1 MSSWAECIDPRS
13 GGAVAGESGPS
24 QPSSRHP
31 LPGSYRLASVGV
43 PTADPVSAEP
53 EPDKGWP
60 KRAEQARLHYISG
73 KGGTGKST
81 VAAALAL
88 ALAAGGR
95 KVLLVEVE
103 NRQSI
108 AQLFDLPPLPP
119 TETKI
124 ATADGGGEVVALSLD
139 IEHAFLEY
147 LDMFYNLGFA
157 GRAMRRMGAIE
168 FVTTI
173 APGLRDVIL
182 TGKIKE
188 CAVRVDKAGRPAY
201 DEIVV
206 DAPPTG
212 RISSFLDVTKA
223 MAEIAKGGPIA
234 AQAEGVSR
242 LLHSDQTMIH
252 LVTLLEAL
260 PVQETADAIA
270 ELTANDLRIGAV
282 IVNRASEGHLPTD
295 MRDLAAA
302 GELDRDTIRAGL
314 DRAGITVTDD
324 DFDGLITETVE
335 HAIRLRAQDAN
346 AAELNELG
354 VTQMHLPALTDGI
367 DLGALYELAEHL
379 SAQGVR

>member
-1 MSSWAECIDPRS
+1 MPI
-13 GGAVAGESGPS
+13 
-24 QPSSRHP
+24 
-31 LPGSYRLASVGV
+31 
-43 PTADPVSAEP
+43 SAEP
-53 EPDKGWP
+53 GLETGWP
-60 KRAEQARLHYISG
+60 KRAEKARLHYVSG

-95 KVLLVEVE
+95 RVLLVEVE
-103 NRQSI
+103 SRQSI

-119 TETKI
+119 TETRI
-124 ATADGGGEVVALSLD
+124 ATADGGGEVVALALD

-157 GRAMRRMGAIE
+157 GRAMRRMGAVE

-188 CAVRVDKAGRPAY
+188 CAVRVDNTGKRVY

-212 RISSFLDVTKA
+212 RIASFLDVTTA
-223 MAEIAKGGPIA
+223 MVEIAKGGPIA
-234 AQAEGVSR
+234 SQAEGVSR

-260 PVQETADAIA
+260 PVQETADAVA
-270 ELTANDLRIGAV
+270 ELTANDLRIGTV
-282 IVNRASEGHLPTD
+282 IVNRAGESFLPTD
-295 MRDLAAA
+295 VRNRAAE
-302 GELDRDTIRAGL
+302 GDIDRAAIRAGL
-314 DRAGITVTDD
+314 EQAGITLSEDS
-324 DFDGLITETVE
+324 FEGLIAETYE
-335 HAIRLRAQDAN
+335 HSARLQAQDAS
-346 AAELNELG
+346 AAELNKVDVSQL
-354 VTQMHLPALTDGI
+354 HLPALADGM
-367 DLGALYELAEHL
+367 DLGGLYELAEHL

>member
-1 MSSWAECIDPRS
+1 MPI
-13 GGAVAGESGPS
+13 
-24 QPSSRHP
+24 
-31 LPGSYRLASVGV
+31 
-43 PTADPVSAEP
+43 SAEP
-53 EPDKGWP
+53 GPETGWP
-60 KRAEQARLHYISG
+60 ERADNARLHYVSG

-95 KVLLVEVE
+95 RVLLVEVE
-103 NRQSI
+103 SRQSI

-119 TETKI
+119 TETRI
-124 ATADGGGEVVALSLD
+124 ATADGGGEVVALALD

-157 GRAMRRMGAIE
+157 GRAMRRVGAVE

-188 CAVRVDKAGRPAY
+188 CAVRLDKQGKPVF

-212 RISSFLDVTKA
+212 RIASFLDVTQA
-223 MAEIAKGGPIA
+223 MAEVAKGGPIA
-234 AQAEGVSR
+234 SQAEGVSN

-260 PVQETADAIA
+260 PVQETADAVA
-270 ELTANDLRIGAV
+270 ELTANDLRIGTV
-282 IVNRASEGHLPTD
+282 IVNRATKGQLPAEVRN
-295 MRDLAAA
+295 MAAQ
-302 GELDRDTIRAGL
+302 GDIDRDAILAGL
-314 DRAGITVTDD
+314 TEAGISLSDQ
-324 DFDGLITETVE
+324 DFQGLITETVE
-335 HAIRLRAQDAN
+335 HSATLRAQDES
-346 AAELNELG
+346 AAELAKVN
-354 VTQMHLPALTDGI
+354 VSRMYLPALADGM
-367 DLGALYELAEHL
+367 DLGGIYELAEHL
-379 SAQGVR
+379 SKQGVR

>member
-1 MSSWAECIDPRS
+1 M
-13 GGAVAGESGPS
+13 
-24 QPSSRHP
+24 
-31 LPGSYRLASVGV
+31 
-43 PTADPVSAEP
+43 PVSADP
-53 EPDKGWP
+53 GLTTGWP
-60 KRAEQARLHYISG
+60 ERAAKARLHYVSG

-95 KVLLVEVE
+95 RVLLVEVE
-103 NRQSI
+103 SRQSI

-119 TETKI
+119 TETRI
-124 ATADGGGEVVALSLD
+124 ATADGGGEVVALALD

-147 LDMFYNLGFA
+147 LEMFYNLGFA

-188 CAVRVDKAGRPAY
+188 CAVRVDKAGKQVY

-206 DAPPTG
+206 DSPPTG
-212 RISSFLDVTKA
+212 RIASFLDVTQA
-223 MAEIAKGGPIA
+223 MAEVAKGGPIA
-234 AQAEGVSR
+234 SQAEGVSK

-270 ELTANDLRIGAV
+270 ELTEADLRIGTV
-282 IVNRASEGHLPTD
+282 IVNRASQDQLPAEQRNRAATG
-295 MRDLAAA
+295 DLD
-302 GELDRDTIRAGL
+302 LDTIRAGL
-314 DRAGITVTDD
+314 DSAGISLTED
-324 DFDGLITETVE
+324 DFQGLITETVE
-335 HAIRLRAQDAN
+335 HSATLRAQDDSAT
-346 AAELNELG
+346 ELAK
-354 VTQMHLPALTDGI
+354 VDVSRISLPALTDGM
-367 DLGALYELAEHL
+367 DLGGLYELAEHL
-379 SAQGVR
+379 TAQGVR

>member
-1 MSSWAECIDPRS
+1 M
-13 GGAVAGESGPS
+13 
-24 QPSSRHP
+24 
-31 LPGSYRLASVGV
+31 GV
-43 PTADPVSAEP
+43 PTTVPVSVEAGQER
-53 EPDKGWP
+53 GWP
-60 KRAEQARLHYISG
+60 ERADKARLHYVSG

-81 VAAALAL
+81 VSAALAL

-95 KVLLVEVE
+95 RVLLVEVE
-103 NRQSI
+103 GRQSI

-124 ATADGGGEVVALSLD
+124 ATADGGGEVMALALD

-188 CAVRVDKAGRPAY
+188 CVVRTTKTGSGKDAATRPVY

-212 RISSFLDVTKA
+212 RIAGFLDVTKV
-223 MAEIAKGGPIA
+223 MAEVAKGGPIA
-234 AQAEGVSR
+234 AQAEGVST
-242 LLHSDQTMIH
+242 LLHSDQTVVH

-260 PVQETADAIA
+260 PVQETADAVA
-270 ELTANDLRIGAV
+270 ELTEADFRIGTV
-282 IVNRASEGHLPTD
+282 IVNRATTSYLPIEL
-295 MRDLAAA
+295 RARAAA
-302 GELDRDTIRAGL
+302 GDIDADAVRTELA
-314 DRAGITVTDD
+314 AQGITLSDND
-324 DFDGLITETVE
+324 LQGLLRETVE
-335 HAIRLRAQDAN
+335 HSASLRAQDDSAT
-346 AAELNELG
+346 ELAPVAGSRMYL
-354 VTQMHLPALTDGI
+354 TSLPGGM
-367 DLGALYELAEHL
+367 DLGGLYELAEQL
-379 SAQGVR
+379 TAQGVR

>member
-1 MSSWAECIDPRS
+1 M
-13 GGAVAGESGPS
+13 
-24 QPSSRHP
+24 
-31 LPGSYRLASVGV
+31 GV
-43 PTADPVSAEP
+43 PTAATVSAEP
-53 EPDKGWP
+53 GLGTGWP
-60 KRAEQARLHYISG
+60 ARAEKARLHYVSG

-95 KVLLVEVE
+95 RVLLVEVE
-103 NRQSI
+103 SRQSI

-119 TETKI
+119 TETRI
-124 ATADGGGEVVALSLD
+124 ATAEGGGEVVALALD

-173 APGLRDVIL
+173 APGLRDVIV

-188 CAVRVDKAGRPAY
+188 CVVRVDKAGKQVY

-212 RISSFLDVTKA
+212 RIASFLDVTQA
-223 MAEIAKGGPIA
+223 MKEIAKGGPIA
-234 AQAEGVSR
+234 AQAEGVSK

-260 PVQETADAIA
+260 PVQETADAVA
-270 ELTANDLRIGAV
+270 ELTANDLRIGTV
-282 IVNRASEGHLPTD
+282 IVNRATEGRLPAAV
-295 MRDLAAA
+295 RERAAA
-302 GELDRDTIRAGL
+302 GDIDRDAIAAGL
-314 DRAGITVTDD
+314 AKAGISLSESDFEGLVT
-324 DFDGLITETVE
+324 EAVE
-335 HAIRLRAQDAN
+335 HSATLQAQDAS
-346 AAELNELG
+346 ARELRRVDVPQLY
-354 VTQMHLPALTDGI
+354 LPALDDGI
-367 DLGALYELAEHL
+367 DLGGLYELAEHL
-379 SAQGVR
+379 SKQGVK

>member
-1 MSSWAECIDPRS
+1 M
-13 GGAVAGESGPS
+13 
-24 QPSSRHP
+24 
-31 LPGSYRLASVGV
+31 
-43 PTADPVSAEP
+43 PVSADP
-53 EPDKGWP
+53 GLTTGWP
-60 KRAEQARLHYISG
+60 ERAAKARLHYVSG

-95 KVLLVEVE
+95 RVLLVEVE
-103 NRQSI
+103 SRQSI

-119 TETKI
+119 TETRI
-124 ATADGGGEVVALSLD
+124 ATADGGGEVVALALD

-188 CAVRVDKAGRPAY
+188 CAVRVDKTGKQVY

-206 DAPPTG
+206 DSPPTG
-212 RISSFLDVTKA
+212 RIASFLDVTQA
-223 MAEIAKGGPIA
+223 MAEVAKGGPIA
-234 AQAEGVSR
+234 SQAEGVSK
-242 LLHSDQTMIH
+242 LLHSDQTLIH

-270 ELTANDLRIGAV
+270 ELTAADLRVGTV
-282 IVNRASEGHLPTD
+282 IVNRASQDELPAEQ
-295 MRDLAAA
+295 RNRAAA
-302 GELDRDTIRAGL
+302 GDLDVETIRAGL
-314 DRAGITVTDD
+314 DGAGISLPED
-324 DFDGLITETVE
+324 DFQGLITETVE
-335 HAIRLRAQDAN
+335 HSATLRAQDESAT
-346 AAELNELG
+346 ELAKIDISRIS
-354 VTQMHLPALTDGI
+354 LPALTDGM
-367 DLGALYELAEHL
+367 DLGGLYELAEHL
-379 SAQGVR
+379 TAQGVR

>member
-1 MSSWAECIDPRS
+1 MN
-13 GGAVAGESGPS
+13 
-24 QPSSRHP
+24 
-31 LPGSYRLASVGV
+31 
-43 PTADPVSAEP
+43 
-53 EPDKGWP
+53 
-60 KRAEQARLHYISG
+60 ARLHYVSG

-81 VAAALAL
+81 IAAALAL

-95 KVLLVEVE
+95 RVLLVEVE

-124 ATADGGGEVVALSLD
+124 ATADGGGEVVALALD

-157 GRAMRRMGAIE
+157 GRAMRRMGAID

-188 CAVRVDKAGRPAY
+188 CVVRVDERGAPVY
-201 DEIVV
+201 DEVVV

-212 RISSFLDVTKA
+212 RIAGFLDVTQA
-223 MAEIAKGGPIA
+223 MAELAKGGPIA
-234 AQAEGVSR
+234 AQSEGVAK

-260 PVQETADAIA
+260 PVQETLDAIA
-270 ELTANDLRIGAV
+270 ELTAEDLRIGSV
-282 IVNRASEGHLPTD
+282 IVNRAAQSPLSAEVRGA
-295 MRDLAAA
+295 AAA
-302 GELDRDTIRAGL
+302 GELDAEAVRAGL
-314 DRAGITVTDD
+314 ETAGISLSAA
-324 DFDGLITETVE
+324 DFAGLLTETVE
-335 HAIRLRAQDAN
+335 HSATLAAQDES
-346 AAELNELG
+346 AAELLDLEIPRLE
-354 VTQMHLPALTDGI
+354 LPALPDGM
-367 DLGALYELAEHL
+367 DLGGLYELAAYL
-379 SAQGVR
+379 SEQGVR

>member
-1 MSSWAECIDPRS
+1 M
-13 GGAVAGESGPS
+13 
-24 QPSSRHP
+24 
-31 LPGSYRLASVGV
+31 
-43 PTADPVSAEP
+43 PVSADP
-53 EPDKGWP
+53 GLTTGWP
-60 KRAEQARLHYISG
+60 ERAAKARLHYVSG

-95 KVLLVEVE
+95 RVLLVEVE
-103 NRQSI
+103 SRQSI

-119 TETKI
+119 TETRI
-124 ATADGGGEVVALSLD
+124 ATADGGGEVVALALD

-188 CAVRVDKAGRPAY
+188 CAVRVDKTGKQVY

-206 DAPPTG
+206 DSPPTG
-212 RISSFLDVTKA
+212 RIASFLDVTQA
-223 MAEIAKGGPIA
+223 MAEVAKGGPIA
-234 AQAEGVSR
+234 SQAEGVSK
-242 LLHSDQTMIH
+242 LLHSDQTLIH

-270 ELTANDLRIGAV
+270 ELTAADLRVGTV
-282 IVNRASEGHLPTD
+282 IVNRASQDELPAEQ
-295 MRDLAAA
+295 RNRAAA
-302 GELDRDTIRAGL
+302 GDLDVEAIRAGL
-314 DRAGITVTDD
+314 DNAGISVPED
-324 DFDGLITETVE
+324 DFQGLITETVE
-335 HAIRLRAQDAN
+335 HSATLRAQDESAT
-346 AAELNELG
+346 ELAKIDISRIS
-354 VTQMHLPALTDGI
+354 LPALTDGM
-367 DLGALYELAEHL
+367 DLGGLYELAEHL
-379 SAQGVR
+379 TAQGVR

>member
-1 MSSWAECIDPRS
+1 M
-13 GGAVAGESGPS
+13 
-24 QPSSRHP
+24 P
-31 LPGSYRLASVGV
+31 L
-43 PTADPVSAEP
+43 SAEP
-53 EPDKGWP
+53 GLDTGWP
-60 KRAEQARLHYISG
+60 KRAEQARLHYVSG

-95 KVLLVEVE
+95 RVLLVEVE
-103 NRQSI
+103 SRQSI

-119 TETKI
+119 TETRI
-124 ATADGGGEVVALSLD
+124 ATADGGGEVVALALD

-188 CAVRVDKAGRPAY
+188 CAVRADKSGKRVY

-212 RISSFLDVTKA
+212 RIAGFLDVTKA
-223 MAEIAKGGPIA
+223 MAEVAKGGPIA
-234 AQAEGVSR
+234 SQAEGVSQ
-242 LLHSDQTMIH
+242 LLHSDQTLIH

-260 PVQETADAIA
+260 PVQETADAVA
-270 ELTANDLRIGAV
+270 ELTAADLRIGTV
-282 IVNRASEGHLPTD
+282 IVNRATEGQLPPEL
-295 MRDLAAA
+295 RVRAARGDLDADAV
-302 GELDRDTIRAGL
+302 RAGL
-314 DRAGITVTDD
+314 ASAGITLSDS
-324 DFDGLITETVE
+324 DFQGLLTETIE
-335 HAIRLRAQDAN
+335 HSATLQAQDDS
-346 AAELNELG
+346 AEELAK
-354 VTQMHLPALTDGI
+354 VDISRLYLPALPDGM
-367 DLGALYELAEHL
+367 DLGGLYELAEHL
-379 SAQGVR
+379 TAQGVR

>member
-1 MSSWAECIDPRS
+1 MAEAR
-13 GGAVAGESGPS
+13 GKGP
-24 QPSSRHP
+24 
-31 LPGSYRLASVGV
+31 LALCFG
-43 PTADPVSAEP
+43 
-53 EPDKGWP
+53 
-60 KRAEQARLHYISG
+60 Q
-73 KGGTGKST
+73 GGTGKST
-81 VAAALAL
+81 VAGALAL

-95 KVLLVEVE
+95 RVLLVEVE
-103 NRQSI
+103 SRQSI

-119 TETKI
+119 TETRI
-124 ATADGGGEVVALSLD
+124 ATADGGGEVVALALD

-188 CAVRVDKAGRPAY
+188 CAVRVDKAGKRVY

-212 RISSFLDVTKA
+212 RIASFLDVTTA

-242 LLHSDQTMIH
+242 LLHSDETMIH

-260 PVQETADAIA
+260 PVQETADAVA
-270 ELTANDLRIGAV
+270 ELTAGDLRIGTV
-282 IVNRASEGHLPTD
+282 IVNRAGEGFLPAD
-295 MRDLAAA
+295 VRNRAAL
-302 GELDRDTIRAGL
+302 GEVDRDGVRAGL
-314 DRAGITVTDD
+314 EKAGITLSRE

-335 HAIRLRAQDAN
+335 HSARLAAQDAS
-346 AAELNELG
+346 AAELNKVDVSQLY
-354 VTQMHLPALTDGI
+354 LPALPDGM
-367 DLGALYELAEHL
+367 DLGGLYELAEHL
-379 SAQGVR
+379 NAQGVR

>member
-1 MSSWAECIDPRS
+1 MPLSEEP
-13 GGAVAGESGPS
+13 GVGA
-24 QPSSRHP
+24 R
-31 LPGSYRLASVGV
+31 
-43 PTADPVSAEP
+43 
-53 EPDKGWP
+53 WP
-60 KRAEQARLHYISG
+60 KRAEQARLHYVSG

-95 KVLLVEVE
+95 RVLLVEVE
-103 NRQSI
+103 SRQSI

-119 TETKI
+119 TETRI
-124 ATADGGGEVVALSLD
+124 ATADGGGEVVALALD

-188 CAVRVDKAGRPAY
+188 CAVRVDKSGKRVY

-212 RISSFLDVTKA
+212 RIAGFLDVTKA
-223 MAEIAKGGPIA
+223 MAEVAKGGPIA
-234 AQAEGVSR
+234 SQAEGVSQ

-260 PVQETADAIA
+260 PVQETADAVA
-270 ELTANDLRIGAV
+270 ELTAADLRIGTV
-282 IVNRASEGHLPTD
+282 IVNRATEGQLPPEL
-295 MRDLAAA
+295 RARAAQGDLDADA
-302 GELDRDTIRAGL
+302 IRAGL
-314 DRAGITVTDD
+314 NAAGISLPDSE
-324 DFDGLITETVE
+324 FQGLLTETIE
-335 HAIRLRAQDAN
+335 HSATLQAQDDS
-346 AAELNELG
+346 AEELAK
-354 VTQMHLPALTDGI
+354 VDISRLYLPALPDGM
-367 DLGALYELAEHL
+367 DLGGLYELAEHL
-379 SAQGVR
+379 TAQGVR

>member
-1 MSSWAECIDPRS
+1 
-13 GGAVAGESGPS
+13 
-24 QPSSRHP
+24 
-31 LPGSYRLASVGV
+31 
-43 PTADPVSAEP
+43 
-53 EPDKGWP
+53 
-60 KRAEQARLHYISG
+60 LHYVSG

-95 KVLLVEVE
+95 RVLLVEVE
-103 NRQSI
+103 SRQSI

-119 TETKI
+119 TETRI
-124 ATADGGGEVVALSLD
+124 ATADGGGEVVALALD

-188 CAVRVDKAGRPAY
+188 CAVRVDKSGKRVY

-212 RISSFLDVTKA
+212 RIAGFLDVTKA
-223 MAEIAKGGPIA
+223 MAEVAKGGPIA
-234 AQAEGVSR
+234 SQAEGVSR

-260 PVQETADAIA
+260 PVQETADAVA
-270 ELTANDLRIGAV
+270 ELTAADLRIGTV
-282 IVNRASEGHLPTD
+282 IVNRATEAQLPPELGH
-295 MRDLAAA
+295 RAAR
-302 GELDRDTIRAGL
+302 GELDADAIRAGL
-314 DRAGITVTDD
+314 TSAGITLTDG
-324 DFDGLITETVE
+324 DFQGLLTETIE
-335 HAIRLRAQDAN
+335 HSATLQAQDDS
-346 AAELNELG
+346 AEELAK
-354 VTQMHLPALTDGI
+354 VDISRLYLPALPDGM
-367 DLGALYELAEHL
+367 DLGGLYELAEHL
-379 SAQGVR
+379 TAQGVR

>member
-1 MSSWAECIDPRS
+1 MS
-13 GGAVAGESGPS
+13 AG
-24 QPSSRHP
+24 
-31 LPGSYRLASVGV
+31 
-43 PTADPVSAEP
+43 PTGDTGAEP
-53 EPDKGWP
+53 GLETGWP
-60 KRAEQARLHYISG
+60 ARAEKARLHFVSG

-95 KVLLVEVE
+95 RVLLVEVE
-103 NRQSI
+103 SRQSI

-119 TETKI
+119 TETRI
-124 ATADGGGEVVALSLD
+124 ATADGGGEVVALALD

-173 APGLRDVIL
+173 APGLRDVIV

-188 CAVRVDKAGRPAY
+188 CVVRVDKAGQQVY

-212 RISSFLDVTKA
+212 RIASFLDVTQA
-223 MAEIAKGGPIA
+223 MKEIAKGGPIA
-234 AQAEGVSR
+234 SQAEGVSK

-260 PVQETADAIA
+260 PVQETADAVA
-270 ELTANDLRIGAV
+270 ELTANDLRIGSV
-282 IVNRASEGHLPTD
+282 IVNRATEGQLPAEVRTRAATGEID
-295 MRDLAAA
+295 REAIAA
-302 GELDRDTIRAGL
+302 GLAK
-314 DRAGITVTDD
+314 AGISLSDTD
-324 DFDGLITETVE
+324 FQGLITEAVE
-335 HAIRLRAQDAN
+335 HSATLQAQDAS
-346 AAELNELG
+346 ANELKK
-354 VTQMHLPALTDGI
+354 VDVPQLYLPALEDGM
-367 DLGALYELAEHL
+367 DLGGLYELAEHL
-379 SAQGVR
+379 SKQGVK

>member
-1 MSSWAECIDPRS
+1 MPI
-13 GGAVAGESGPS
+13 
-24 QPSSRHP
+24 
-31 LPGSYRLASVGV
+31 
-43 PTADPVSAEP
+43 SAEP
-53 EPDKGWP
+53 GLETGWP
-60 KRAEQARLHYISG
+60 ERADKARLHYVSG

-95 KVLLVEVE
+95 RVLLVEVE
-103 NRQSI
+103 SRQSI

-119 TETKI
+119 TETRI
-124 ATADGGGEVVALSLD
+124 ATADGGGEVVALALD

-157 GRAMRRMGAIE
+157 GRAMRRVGAIE

-188 CAVRVDKAGRPAY
+188 CAVRVDKQGKPVF

-212 RISSFLDVTKA
+212 RIASFLDVTQA
-223 MAEIAKGGPIA
+223 MVEVAKGGPIA
-234 AQAEGVSR
+234 SQAEGVSR

-260 PVQETADAIA
+260 PVQETADAVA
-270 ELTANDLRIGAV
+270 ELTANDLRIGTV
-282 IVNRASEGHLPTD
+282 IVNRATKGQLPAD
-295 MRDLAAA
+295 VRNNAAH
-302 GELDRDTIRAGL
+302 GDIDRDAIRAGL
-314 DRAGITVTDD
+314 TEAGISLSDQ
-324 DFDGLITETVE
+324 DFQGLITETVE
-335 HAIRLRAQDAN
+335 HSATLRAQDES
-346 AAELNELG
+346 AAELANVD
-354 VTQMHLPALTDGI
+354 VTRMYLPALADGM
-367 DLGALYELAEHL
+367 DLGGIYELAEHL
-379 SAQGVR
+379 SKQGVR

>member
-1 MSSWAECIDPRS
+1 M
-13 GGAVAGESGPS
+13 GA
-24 QPSSRHP
+24 
-31 LPGSYRLASVGV
+31 
-43 PTADPVSAEP
+43 PTAEPVSSVP
-53 EPDKGWP
+53 EPSTGWP
-60 KRAEQARLHYISG
+60 QRAAKARLHYVTG

-81 VAAALAL
+81 VSAALAL
-88 ALAAGGR
+88 SLAAGGR

-103 NRQSI
+103 SRQSI
-108 AQLFDLPPLPP
+108 AQLFDRPPLPP
-119 TETKI
+119 TETRI
-124 ATADGGGEVVALSLD
+124 ATADGGGEVMALALD

-188 CAVRVDKAGRPAY
+188 CVVRAGKDGKPAF
-201 DEIVV
+201 DDIVV

-212 RISSFLDVTKA
+212 RIAGFLDVTQA

-234 AQAEGVSR
+234 SQAEGVSK

-270 ELTANDLRIGAV
+270 ELTANDLRIGTV
-282 IVNRASEGHLPTD
+282 IVNRAAIGQLTPED
-295 MRDLAAA
+295 RAAA
-302 GELDRDTIRAGL
+302 VAGDLDTTAIAASL
-314 DRAGITVTDD
+314 AEAGITLPDP
-324 DFDGLITETVE
+324 DFDGLIAEAVD
-335 HAIRLRAQDAN
+335 HATALTAQDAS
-346 AAELNELG
+346 AAELARIDVPQLS
-354 VTQMHLPALTDGI
+354 LPALNEGM
-367 DLGALYELAEHL
+367 DLGGLYELAEQL

>member
-1 MSSWAECIDPRS
+1 M
-13 GGAVAGESGPS
+13 
-24 QPSSRHP
+24 
-31 LPGSYRLASVGV
+31 GV
-43 PTADPVSAEP
+43 PTAGPLSAEP
-53 EPDKGWP
+53 GLDTRWP
-60 KRAEQARLHYISG
+60 KRAEQARLHYVSG

-95 KVLLVEVE
+95 RVLLVEVE
-103 NRQSI
+103 SRQSI

-119 TETKI
+119 TETRI
-124 ATADGGGEVVALSLD
+124 ATADGGGEVVALALD

-188 CAVRVDKAGRPAY
+188 CAVRVDKSGKRVY

-212 RISSFLDVTKA
+212 RIAGFLDVTKA
-223 MAEIAKGGPIA
+223 MAEVAKGGPIA
-234 AQAEGVSR
+234 SQAEGVSQ

-270 ELTANDLRIGAV
+270 ELTAADLRIGTV
-282 IVNRASEGHLPTD
+282 IVNRATEGQLPPE
-295 MRDLAAA
+295 LGAQAAR
-302 GELDRDTIRAGL
+302 GELDADAIRAGL
-314 DRAGITVTDD
+314 TSAGITLTDG
-324 DFDGLITETVE
+324 DFDGLLTETIE
-335 HAIRLRAQDAN
+335 HAATLQAQDDS
-346 AAELNELG
+346 AEELAE
-354 VTQMHLPALTDGI
+354 VDISRLYLPALPDGM
-367 DLGALYELAEHL
+367 DLGGLYELAEHL
-379 SAQGVR
+379 TAQGVR

>member
-1 MSSWAECIDPRS
+1 
-13 GGAVAGESGPS
+13 
-24 QPSSRHP
+24 
-31 LPGSYRLASVGV
+31 VGV
-43 PTADPVSAEP
+43 PTADPVSAQP
-53 EPDKGWP
+53 KPDKGWP
-60 KRAEQARLHYISG
+60 KRAEQARLHYVSG

-95 KVLLVEVE
+95 RVLLVEVE
-103 NRQSI
+103 SRQSI

-124 ATADGGGEVVALSLD
+124 ATADGGGEVVALALD

-188 CAVRVDKAGRPAY
+188 CVVRVDQAGKPVY

-234 AQAEGVSR
+234 AQSEGVSK

-260 PVQETADAIA
+260 PVQETADAIE

-282 IVNRASEGHLPTD
+282 IVNRASEGHLPPEV
-295 MRDLAAA
+295 RDSAAA
-302 GELDRDTIRAGL
+302 GELDRDAVRAGL
-314 DRAGITVTDD
+314 ERAGITLDEQ

-335 HAIRLRAQDAN
+335 HAARLRAQDAS

>member
-1 MSSWAECIDPRS
+1 M
-13 GGAVAGESGPS
+13 
-24 QPSSRHP
+24 
-31 LPGSYRLASVGV
+31 
-43 PTADPVSAEP
+43 
-53 EPDKGWP
+53 K
-60 KRAEQARLHYISG
+60 ARLHYVTG

-81 VAAALAL
+81 VSAALAL

-103 NRQSI
+103 SRQSI
-108 AQLFDLPPLPP
+108 AQLFDRPPLPP
-119 TETKI
+119 TETRI
-124 ATADGGGEVVALSLD
+124 ASADGGGEVFALALD

-188 CAVRVDKAGRPAY
+188 CAVRVDKAGKPAY
-201 DEIVV
+201 DDIVV

-212 RISSFLDVTKA
+212 RIASFLDVTQA

-234 AQAEGVSR
+234 SQADGVSQ

-260 PVQETADAIA
+260 PVQETADAVA
-270 ELTANDLRIGAV
+270 ELTANDLRIGTV
-282 IVNRASEGHLPTD
+282 IVNRAATAELTPGD
-295 MRDLAAA
+295 RDCAVRGDLDTTKIAA
-302 GELDRDTIRAGL
+302 GLAE
-314 DRAGITVTDD
+314 AGITLPDT
-324 DFDGLITETVE
+324 DFDGLIAETVD
-335 HAIRLRAQDAN
+335 HAIVLAAQDAS
-346 AAELNELG
+346 AAELAKVDVPQLA
-354 VTQMHLPALTDGI
+354 LPALGEGM
-367 DLGALYELAEHL
+367 DLGGLYELAEQL

>member
-1 MSSWAECIDPRS
+1 M
-13 GGAVAGESGPS
+13 
-24 QPSSRHP
+24 
-31 LPGSYRLASVGV
+31 GV
-43 PTADPVSAEP
+43 PTAVPVSQEP
-53 EPDKGWP
+53 GLKLGWP
-60 KRAEQARLHYISG
+60 DRADKARLHYVSG

-81 VAAALAL
+81 VAGALAL

-95 KVLLVEVE
+95 RVLLVEVE
-103 NRQSI
+103 GRQSI

-124 ATADGGGEVVALSLD
+124 ATADGGGEVMALALD

-188 CAVRVDKAGRPAY
+188 CAVRTDKSGKRVY
-201 DEIVV
+201 DEIVI

-212 RISSFLDVTKA
+212 RIAGFLDVTKA
-223 MAEIAKGGPIA
+223 MAEVAKGGPIA
-234 AQAEGVSR
+234 GQAEGVAA
-242 LLHSDQTMIH
+242 LLHSEQTVVH

-270 ELTANDLRIGAV
+270 ELTESDFRIGTV
-282 IVNRASEGHLPTD
+282 IVNRATEGFLPAPVRARVATGD
-295 MRDLAAA
+295 VDLDA
-302 GELDRDTIRAGL
+302 IRSGL
-314 DRAGITVTDD
+314 AEAGITLDD
-324 DFDGLITETVE
+324 KDFDGLIQEAVE
-335 HAIRLRAQDAN
+335 HSATLQAQDDSS
-346 AAELNELG
+346 AELAKVDISRLY
-354 VTQMHLPALTDGI
+354 LPALPDGM
-367 DLGALYELAEHL
+367 DLGGLYELAEHL

>member
-1 MSSWAECIDPRS
+1 M
-13 GGAVAGESGPS
+13 
-24 QPSSRHP
+24 
-31 LPGSYRLASVGV
+31 GV

-53 EPDKGWP
+53 KPDKGWP
-60 KRAEQARLHYISG
+60 KRAEQARLHYVSG

-95 KVLLVEVE
+95 RVLLVEVE
-103 NRQSI
+103 SRQSI

-188 CAVRVDKAGRPAY
+188 CAVRVDKAGRPVY

-212 RISSFLDVTKA
+212 RINSFLDVTKA

-234 AQAEGVSR
+234 AQAEGVSA

-282 IVNRASEGHLPTD
+282 VVNRASEGHLPTD
-295 MRDLAAA
+295 LRDRAAE
-302 GELDRDTIRAGL
+302 GDLDRDAIRAGL

-324 DFDGLITETVE
+324 DLDGLITETVE
-335 HAIRLRAQDAN
+335 HAIRLRAQDAS

>member
-1 MSSWAECIDPRS
+1 M
-13 GGAVAGESGPS
+13 
-24 QPSSRHP
+24 
-31 LPGSYRLASVGV
+31 GV
-43 PTADPVSAEP
+43 PTAGPLSAEP
-53 EPDKGWP
+53 GLDTRWP
-60 KRAEQARLHYISG
+60 KRAEQARLHYVSG

-95 KVLLVEVE
+95 RVLLVEVE
-103 NRQSI
+103 SRQSI

-119 TETKI
+119 TETRI
-124 ATADGGGEVVALSLD
+124 ATADGGGEVVALALD

-188 CAVRVDKAGRPAY
+188 CAVRVDKSGKRVY

-212 RISSFLDVTKA
+212 RIAGFLDVTKA
-223 MAEIAKGGPIA
+223 MAEVAKGGPIA
-234 AQAEGVSR
+234 SQAEGVSQ

-260 PVQETADAIA
+260 PVQETADAVA
-270 ELTANDLRIGAV
+270 ELTAADLRIGTV
-282 IVNRASEGHLPTD
+282 IVNRATEGQLPPELGH
-295 MRDLAAA
+295 RAAR
-302 GELDRDTIRAGL
+302 GELDADAIRAGL
-314 DRAGITVTDD
+314 TSAGITLTDG
-324 DFDGLITETVE
+324 DFQGLLTETIE
-335 HAIRLRAQDAN
+335 HSATLQAQDDS
-346 AAELNELG
+346 AEELAK
-354 VTQMHLPALTDGI
+354 VDISRLYLPALPDGM
-367 DLGALYELAEHL
+367 DLGGLYELAEHL
-379 SAQGVR
+379 TAQGVR

>member
-1 MSSWAECIDPRS
+1 M
-13 GGAVAGESGPS
+13 
-24 QPSSRHP
+24 
-31 LPGSYRLASVGV
+31 
-43 PTADPVSAEP
+43 PVSADP
-53 EPDKGWP
+53 GLTTGWP
-60 KRAEQARLHYISG
+60 ERAARARLHYVSG

-95 KVLLVEVE
+95 RVLLVEVE
-103 NRQSI
+103 SRQSI

-119 TETKI
+119 TETRI
-124 ATADGGGEVVALSLD
+124 ATADGGGEVVALALD

-188 CAVRVDKAGRPAY
+188 CAVRVDKTGKQVY

-206 DAPPTG
+206 DSPPTG
-212 RISSFLDVTKA
+212 RIASFLDVTQA
-223 MAEIAKGGPIA
+223 MAEVAKGGPIA
-234 AQAEGVSR
+234 SQAEGVSK
-242 LLHSDQTMIH
+242 LLHSDQTLIH

-270 ELTANDLRIGAV
+270 ELTEADLRIGTV
-282 IVNRASEGHLPTD
+282 IVNRASQDELPAEQ
-295 MRDLAAA
+295 RNRAAA
-302 GELDRDTIRAGL
+302 GDLDLETIRAGL
-314 DRAGITVTDD
+314 DSAGISLPED
-324 DFDGLITETVE
+324 DFQGLITEAVE
-335 HAIRLRAQDAN
+335 HSATLRAQDESAT
-346 AAELNELG
+346 ELAKIDISRIS
-354 VTQMHLPALTDGI
+354 LPALTDGM
-367 DLGALYELAEHL
+367 DLGGLYELAEHL
-379 SAQGVR
+379 TAQGVR

>member
-1 MSSWAECIDPRS
+1 M
-13 GGAVAGESGPS
+13 
-24 QPSSRHP
+24 
-31 LPGSYRLASVGV
+31 
-43 PTADPVSAEP
+43 T
-53 EPDKGWP
+53 
-60 KRAEQARLHYISG
+60 G

-81 VAAALAL
+81 VSAALAL

-95 KVLLVEVE
+95 RVLLIEVE
-103 NRQSI
+103 SRQSI
-108 AQLFDLPPLPP
+108 AQLFDRPPLPP
-119 TETKI
+119 TETRI
-124 ATADGGGEVVALSLD
+124 ATADGGGEVIALALD

-188 CAVRVDKAGRPAY
+188 CVVRAGKDGRPAY
-201 DEIVV
+201 DDVVV

-212 RISSFLDVTKA
+212 RIASFLDVTQA

-234 AQAEGVSR
+234 AQAEGVSQ

-270 ELTANDLRIGAV
+270 ELTANDLRIGTV
-282 IVNRASEGHLPTD
+282 IVNRAATAQLTPDE
-295 MRDLAAA
+295 RAAA
-302 GELDRDTIRAGL
+302 VRGELDTAAVAAGL
-314 DRAGITVTDD
+314 TGAGITLPDA
-324 DFDGLITETVE
+324 DFDGLITETVD
-335 HAIRLRAQDAN
+335 HATMLTAQDAS
-346 AAELNELG
+346 AAELARIDVPQLA
-354 VTQMHLPALTDGI
+354 LPALSEGM
-367 DLGALYELAEHL
+367 DLGGLYELAEKL